1 MLEWIVREEEAGRK
15 LIRFLEKL
23 FPHAS
28 RGVFFRAQRER
39 KLKVN
44 GKRPADLAY
53 LLQTGDILRI
63 YFTDAQ
69 LAQFGFKPQVKRSA
83 VEKEVPSVPV
93 LYEDAQLLIVNKP
106 VGMLSQKSHPGD
118 LSLTEICQTMLSKHG
133 CQESAAFKPAVCNR
147 LDRNTAG
154 AVIIAKTLQASQAV
168 AQMLREH
175 TLGKYYWAIVT
186 GVPTAWHDWTMLTH
200 NWHKDKEANIAR
212 LTSATDRDSESSLIK
227 SRVRLL
233 KPLAHHLSLVEIQL
247 LTGKSHQIRAQLSF
261 EGFPIEG
268 DGKYNARSHRF
279 RPLLVAKRLEFQ
291 NCPSPLAYLNGKVVE
306 AALPDAMQSLL
317 DNKHV
322 EK

>member
-28 RGVFFRAQRER
+28 RGIFFRAQRER

-118 LSLTEICQTMLSKHG
+118 LSLTEICQTML
-133 CQESAAFKPAVCNR
+133 R
-147 LDRNTAG
+147 
-154 AVIIAKTLQASQAV
+154 
-168 AQMLREH
+168 
-175 TLGKYYWAIVT
+175 
-186 GVPTAWHDWTMLTH
+186 
-200 NWHKDKEANIAR
+200 
-212 LTSATDRDSESSLIK
+212 
-227 SRVRLL
+227 
-233 KPLAHHLSLVEIQL
+233 
-247 LTGKSHQIRAQLSF
+247 
-261 EGFPIEG
+261 
-268 DGKYNARSHRF
+268 
-279 RPLLVAKRLEFQ
+279 
-291 NCPSPLAYLNGKVVE
+291 
-306 AALPDAMQSLL
+306 
-317 DNKHV
+317 
-322 EK
+322 